1 MGLNHF
7 DILGIKPSPII
18 NATELK
24 RAFITKQRLV
34 HPDTGDITDTS
45 QELNAAYEILKTED
59 GPVKSFLLLHI
70 AEDALNKNVLP
81 SDFLMEMMELSDI
94 IEESKL
100 SEVGDDKKQADEILM
115 RLKDDLEIEK
125 HKLFSNLT
133 VLENEISNDR
143 PIYLD
148 GWIVWYQK
156 FRYYARLRKN
166 LDGIVEL

>member
-1 MGLNHF
+1 M
-7 DILGIKPSPII
+7 
-18 NATELK
+18 
-24 RAFITKQRLV
+24 
-34 HPDTGDITDTS
+34 
-45 QELNAAYEILKTED
+45 
-59 GPVKSFLLLHI
+59 HI

-166 LDGIVEL
+166 LYGIVEL